1 MRVHLDIGQC
11 ICRRRETSRV
21 FMAPEQAVS
30 TEGRQL
36 MQKPP
41 LPIALVAVDE
51 AHCIHEWG
59 DDFRRTFKELGSLRA
74 VLSLDIPFMA
84 LTATATTAVL
94 KTVKTTLHMDEPVI
108 VKGCLDRP
116 NIHLQLKSIKRTK
129 EDLQPL
135 VQHIVSAE
143 SVEDIKKHLVY
154 AKTKKMCMDLWE
166 VIRGQCSGSK
176 KKAVRAFH
184 ADIST
189 KAKTEILE
197 GFRSGAIR
205 IVVSTIAFGM
215 GIDIPDVHGVVVYHV
230 PTTIGQLYQEIG
242 RAGRDGEQATATIFH
257 GKADLS
263 KAEEDVKA
271 FVQTTGCLREE
282 LLKHLGQDLEEP
294 PENCCTTEEDPNNNG
309 LFIFLQQ
316 ANPEHAD
323 QTRPR
328 APNRKQ
334 RQDTKRG
341 DELKAKL
348 REMRDSWFEERPEL
362 QLFGPV
368 AVLADEVINT
378 LVSKCRGIHNINDLK
393 KIKGVQAKYAA
404 EIIGAFDQFFPECP
418 PRRVAVARR
427 QRGAASA
434 RRALQ
439 DITNVE

>member
-1 MRVHLDIGQC
+1 
-11 ICRRRETSRV
+11 
-21 FMAPEQAVS
+21 MAPEQAVS

-215 GIDIPDVHGVVVYHV
+215 SWSKNSMPLCRTNAVKNYVPPATGSALANTSDFFRPEPRTSHVVNHERAESVELQGIDIPDVHGVVVYHV

-362 QLFGPV
+362 QLFGLV

-378 LVSKCRGIHNINDLK
+378 LVSKLPTTQSGSGQEA
-393 KIKGVQAKYAA
+393 KG
-404 EIIGAFDQFFPECP
+404 G
-418 PRRVAVARR
+418 
-427 QRGAASA
+427 S
-434 RRALQ
+434 
-439 DITNVE
+439 